1 MKCAFMLFRFSRL
14 TPSGFKCLCR
24 GDIFRKN
31 KIFKANKRIFSAF
44 FSSVQKKMTKETER
58 CSSAGRSSFFA
69 AAENCAAALLLTIYM
84 VSVFSFTETLMMF
97 FKIV

>member
-1 MKCAFMLFRFSRL
+1 MLFRFSRL

-44 FSSVQKKMTKETER
+44 FSSVQKKKTKETER
-58 CSSAGRSSFFA
+58 CSSAGRSSFFCGCRELRGGA
-69 AAENCAAALLLTIYM
+69 VVNNIYGICIFFYRNFDD
-84 VSVFSFTETLMMF
+84 VF
-97 FKIV
+97 